1 MSSLLDRAQD
11 HIKVRRLMAVIKEN
25 IKRRI
30 LNPNSRWT
38 KALDFGGEYLEEYK
52 SLKALSMQCVWCLEK
67 DFPNEL
73 NELVVTILSP
83 KELADYGLTSLYF
96 TKDDFISWWISP

>member
-1 MSSLLDRAQD
+1 
-11 HIKVRRLMAVIKEN
+11 
-25 IKRRI
+25 
-30 LNPNSRWT
+30 
-38 KALDFGGEYLEEYK
+38 
-52 SLKALSMQCVWCLEK
+52 MQCVWCLEK